1 MNYSKSMKVF
11 VLDSVRASLPEIP
24 GLKTIPDP
32 LGLIEEAEKKIMVY
46 EDDQECKVLERAL
59 DMFFDSYKNP
69 MTGYNYRTEPLDRL
83 PMIC

>member
-1 MNYSKSMKVF
+1 
-11 VLDSVRASLPEIP
+11 
-24 GLKTIPDP
+24 
-32 LGLIEEAEKKIMVY
+32 MVC